1 MKFRTLQTQDGT
13 FELTD
18 EQVQNIWSRKLT
30 LGQIQK
36 RLDDGWGLIESI
48 ELNKNYYMYEGDICL
63 RYADATRVLY
73 IPLYVIERIGIH
85 YNDTRRLFNNLSE
98 GKSFRNAVS
107 NMQGGI
113 FDRKLSRELE
123 AVDETEILK
132 DKQLARMRSKARK
145 HERKR
150 LAKAEMAK
158 QRDMERRP
166 HMYDGTPQQHT
177 FGEYAQYLLS
187 SYKFKCSEV
196 VK

>member
-73 IPLYVIERIGIH
+73 IPLYVIERIGI
-85 YNDTRRLFNNLSE
+85 
-98 GKSFRNAVS
+98 
-107 NMQGGI
+107 
-113 FDRKLSRELE
+113 
-123 AVDETEILK
+123 
-132 DKQLARMRSKARK
+132 
-145 HERKR
+145 
-150 LAKAEMAK
+150 
-158 QRDMERRP
+158 
-166 HMYDGTPQQHT
+166 QQS
-177 FGEYAQYLLS
+177 Q
-187 SYKFKCSEV
+187 
-196 VK
+196 

>member
-1 MKFRTLQTQDGT
+1 MNLRTLQTQDGT

-63 RYADATRVLY
+63 RFADATRVLY
-73 IPLYVIERIGIH
+73 IPIYVIERIGIH
-85 YNDTRRLFNNLSE
+85 YNDTQRLFNNLSE
-98 GKSFRNAVS
+98 GKSLRNAVS

-113 FDRKLSRELE
+113 FDRKLSNELE
-123 AVDETEILK
+123 AVDDTELVK
-132 DKQLARMRSKARK
+132 DRQVERMRSKARAI
-145 HERKR
+145 ERKR
-150 LAKAEMAK
+150 LARAERAK

-166 HMYDGTPQQHT
+166 HMYDGTPQKHT
-177 FGEYAQYLLS
+177 RGAYTEYLMQNDIFP
-187 SYKFKCSEV
+187 KV

>member
-1 MKFRTLQTQDGT
+1 MNLRTLQTQDGT

-73 IPLYVIERIGIH
+73 IPLYVVERIGIH

-98 GKSFRNAVS
+98 GKSLRNAVS

-113 FDRKLSRELE
+113 FDRKLSNELE

-132 DKQLARMRSKARK
+132 DRQLARMRSKARK
-145 HERKR
+145 NERKR
-150 LAKAEMAK
+150 LARAERAK

-166 HMYDGTPQQHT
+166 HMYDGTQQQHT
-177 FGEYAQYLLS
+177 FGEYAQYLAD
-187 SYKFKCSEV
+187 SYTFKCAEV